1 MVEKD
6 FYISLP
12 SNASLNEYPK
22 NKQSN
27 YATVLD
33 TPIELS
39 SKYMVCLKEISNFS
53 DFNVSMC
60 TISFQNVFFTALEH
74 RKSDVNFNF
83 FIKNG
88 TNLQQFCD
96 SINTEITKNFLKQEY
111 LIRYKLA
118 YTSELNRACS
128 DLNYKKKET
137 KIPKFNLIKK
147 INQNLET
154 FELIDSDI
162 SYFSTIF
169 RNCGAVYVKDRFV
182 FKTLKA
188 LNALFDLIIITAPQF
203 EDLEKEYNKNFFYQ
217 DRIDILNQNTV
228 LVQKQL
234 STKQLKRSHS
244 LEEIIDS
251 EKNEKTISKRNIDSL
266 KSTNLIQT
274 PILPTFKYQNSNR
287 IEIDSSFSKLKINGL
302 LANFLNNSKITE
314 LTLKTKESFYLPT
327 KIHPTKF
334 IVIYSDIYEPQYYGN
349 IKSPILR
356 TVNIRSENDENT
368 VYFDNPHYLN
378 VNRTRIDTI
387 NIQLCDLAG
396 KHIQFRDNFSSIHLT
411 LHFKKKN
418 E

>member
-22 NKQSN
+22 NTQSN
-27 YATVLD
+27 YTTLLD

-53 DFNVSMC
+53 DFNVSMG
-60 TISFQNVFFTALEH
+60 TVSFQNVFFTALEL

-128 DLNYKKKET
+128 DLNYKKKEA

-147 INQNLET
+147 INQNL
-154 FELIDSDI
+154 L
-162 SYFSTIF
+162 
-169 RNCGAVYVKDRFV
+169 
-182 FKTLKA
+182 
-188 LNALFDLIIITAPQF
+188 
-203 EDLEKEYNKNFFYQ
+203 
-217 DRIDILNQNTV
+217 
-228 LVQKQL
+228 
-234 STKQLKRSHS
+234 
-244 LEEIIDS
+244 
-251 EKNEKTISKRNIDSL
+251 
-266 KSTNLIQT
+266 QT

-314 LTLKTKESFYLPT
+314 MTLKTKESFYLPT

-334 IVIYSDIYEPQYYGN
+334 IVIYSDIIEPQFYGN

-411 LHFKKKN
+411 LHFKKK